1 MATYANSSTY
11 IHDGKETL
19 VDTWI
24 IQDDNSVSYQKVR
37 RDDCLQIESGY
48 NRPQDGK

>member
-24 IQDDNSVSYQKVR
+24 MQFSNSVSYQNVR

-48 NRPQDGK
+48 NMRDDGK